1 MKITK
6 KLILGCGIIL
16 AVCGAGFS
24 YYYFS
29 IPRGPIYEF
38 SPKRDTQDIVNLFEQ
53 ERYWVTA
60 VPDSSPEFMLKYRMP
75 YKNPLY
81 TGKLRIKV
89 LRENNKFVGFI
100 TYYMDA
106 LDKNVGHI
114 FIMAVDPAFRGKSYG
129 KKLLEFALNDLKS
142 LGAKIVKLVTR
153 TTNVPAQK
161 LYSSAGFTETQRTE
175 DGFVYYEYNFRR

>member
-6 KLILGCGIIL
+6 KLILGCGILL
-16 AVCGAGFS
+16 AACGAGFS

-38 SPKRDTQDIVNLFEQ
+38 NPKRDTQDIVNLFEH

-60 VPDSSPEFMLKYRMP
+60 VPDSSPQFMLKYRMP

-89 LRENNKFVGFI
+89 LREKNEFVGFI

-106 LDKNVGHI
+106 FDKTLGHI
-114 FIMAVDPAFRGKSYG
+114 FIMAVEPAFRGKSYG
-129 KKLLEFALNDLKS
+129 KKLLAFALNDLQS
-142 LGAKIVKLVTR
+142 MGAKKVQLVTR
-153 TTNVPAQK
+153 TTNIPAQQ
-161 LYSSAGFTETQRTE
+161 LYERAGFVETGRTE
-175 DGFVYYEYNFRR
+175 DGFVYYEYQF